1 MKLGDSLVLTVN
13 DVMTESVIA
22 TEVNESV
29 KNAAREMAKFGIS
42 SLLVFSEEGL
52 KGILTE
58 RDIITRVVCAGLD
71 PSDIRVG
78 DVMSEPV
85 IVVAPG
91 TPLERAVELMLLH
104 HIKKLPILAHNDD
117 EYNVCGI
124 LSLMDVARLH
134 PDLVNTMK
142 SLIEVDMNSPEAGFY
157 VS

>member
-1 MKLGDSLVLTVN
+1 MVLTVN
-13 DVMTESVIA
+13 DVMTERVI
-22 TEVNESV
+22 TTNVTESV

-71 PSDIRVG
+71 PSEVPVC

-85 IVVAPG
+85 IAVDPE
-91 TPLERAVELMLLH
+91 TPLEDAVELMLVNQ
-104 HIKKLPILAHNDD
+104 IEKLPVL
-117 EYNVCGI
+117 EKQEKKYNVRGI
-124 LSLMDVARLH
+124 LSLVDVARLH
-134 PDLVNTMK
+134 SDIVNAMK
-142 SLIEVDMNSPEAGFY
+142 EMVEEEMESAEAGFY

>member
-1 MKLGDSLVLTVN
+1 MENDMVLTVN
-13 DVMTESVIA
+13 DVMTERVI
-22 TEVNESV
+22 TTSVNESV
-29 KNAAREMAKFGIS
+29 KNAARAMAKFGIS

-71 PSDIRVG
+71 PSEVPVC

-85 IVVAPG
+85 IVVSPE
-91 TPLERAVELMLLH
+91 TPLEEAVELMLVH
-104 HIKKLPILAHNDD
+104 EIKKLPVLEQNEKD
-117 EYNVCGI
+117 YNVCGI
-124 LSLMDVARLH
+124 LSLIDIARLH

-142 SLIEVDMNSPEAGFY
+142 AMVEVDMVSPEAGFY

>member
-1 MKLGDSLVLTVN
+1 MVLTVN
-13 DVMTESVIA
+13 DVMTERVI
-22 TEVNESV
+22 TTDVNESV

-71 PSDIRVG
+71 PSKVPVC

-85 IVVAPG
+85 IVVSPD
-91 TPLERAVELMLLH
+91 TPLEEAVELMLVRE
-104 HIKKLPILAHNDD
+104 IKKLPVLEKNGEMYD
-117 EYNVCGI
+117 VRGI
-124 LSLMDVARLH
+124 LSLIDVARIH

-142 SLIEVDMNSPEAGFY
+142 AMVEVEMVGPEAGFY

>member
-1 MKLGDSLVLTVN
+1 LVLTVN
-13 DVMTESVIA
+13 DVMTERVI
-22 TEVNESV
+22 TTDVNESV

-71 PSDIRVG
+71 PSEVPVC

-85 IVVAPG
+85 IVVEPD
-91 TPLERAVELMLLH
+91 TPLENAVEIMLVNQ
-104 HIKKLPILAHNDD
+104 IKKLPILVQN
-117 EYNVCGI
+117 EEKYTVLGI

-134 PDLVNTMK
+134 PDIVNTMK
-142 SLIEVDMNSPEAGFY
+142 AMIEVDMVSPEAGFY